1 MMNTVTSSDIV
12 RERLVSSIPTED
24 VLVRSSV
31 DYTPQYVTE
40 VFGKTARNCKD
51 VTLSKLLNRLRDEY
65 PEHRLIS
72 LGTPVNFDLAP
83 THLTR
88 VEMKF
93 QTQEQVEACI
103 KEIAVSDLLIRMR
116 VQAAWDWQSPAV
128 NGLHVILHVGWY
140 DTVYFLQNRDI
151 FLGSL
156 HCRYS
161 AKFNYDPREAVITHY
176 RYTDT
181 GDLDEVRELTDF
193 ERQMDKLTDKIEFI
207 RVFRDG
213 TRETT

>member
-1 MMNTVTSSDIV
+1 MMNTDTSSDIV
-12 RERLVSSIPTED
+12 RERLVLSIPTED

-40 VFGKTARNCKD
+40 VFGKTSRNCKD

-116 VQAAWDWQSPAV
+116 VQAAWDWQSPTV
-128 NGLHVILHVGWY
+128 HGLHVILHVGWY

-161 AKFNYDPREAVITHY
+161 AKFNYDPRDAAITHY

-193 ERQMDKLTDKIEFI
+193 ERQMDDLKDKVEFI
-207 RVFRDG
+207 REFRDG
-213 TRETT
+213 TREKT